1 MKPLADVLLDLK
13 HIQYIN
19 ISYISLKGLTEKD
32 WIDFTYNI
40 PNLRELNISNTQLS
54 KAHYYLIFKYIPTLP
69 LFTRLIMNNVGD
81 ISQRESYYIG
91 QGLAKTQSLRDIQM
105 QSICYYFLYIID
117 VGFDRVMFPVFTDQ
131 ITLHQ
136 NITNFDFS
144 NNPIEDQAILF
155 LSRALNHWGNVQ
167 SIDLESI
174 ILLCLFSFFR
184 YFNSRKIISFI
195 NRYNFYM

>member
-19 ISYISLKGLTEKD
+19 ISYISLKDLTEKD

-105 QSICYYFLYIID
+105 QSIIIYIFYIVIIIIID

-136 NITNFDFS
+136 NITSFDFS

-174 ILLCLFSFFR
+174 FLIL
-184 YFNSRKIISFI
+184 FI
-195 NRYNFYM
+195 FH